1 MFKDEEDLIEQ
12 DVSAALEIF
21 TLEDILEHNDL
32 TVEEALVALIR
43 EGIIELPDIRP
54 VR

>member
-1 MFKDEEDLIEQ
+1 MFKDEEETIEQ
-12 DVSAALEIF
+12 EVIAALELF

-32 TVEEALVALIR
+32 TVEEAIVALVR
-43 EGIIELPDIRP
+43 EGIIELPEVRP

>member
-12 DVSAALEIF
+12 DVIAALEIF
-21 TLEDILEHNDL
+21 TLDEILEHNDL
-32 TVEEALVALIR
+32 TVEEALVALVR
-43 EGIIELPDIRP
+43 EGLIELPEVRP